1 MGVSRLLTTIS
12 CTQLPWWCIHLV
24 HRNYTPKY
32 CSKSYRWFFTPKV
45 DETKNHIS
53 YGRSSS
59 SLNMIQSQVLSHPQT
74 TTTCDHHLHPASK
87 GRVFSGSGRPMTWR
101 ISWVE
106 KFWEKNDLQDA
117 DGVILITIYNLIIVK
132 KYQSLNCPADLGYR
146 ENSYFWTL
154 WRFIGLLEQV
164 MIREDLALSETSPWY
179 LKIPLFAY
187 IVENVSSYSILKL
200 PCAEMSD
207 SKGLFWTSQHSFWMF
222 IRIIPSS
229 RCTRWTNPITFFC
242 SLPAEL
248 SRSIAVSRCS
258 ADGVQPAFFLPGCVW
273 QWRNTN
279 KIANMEKL
287 YINVYIYMYM
297 CVRVTGHPA
306 HW

>member
-117 DGVILITIYNLIIVK
+117 DGVILITIYNLIIVEK
-132 KYQSLNCPADLGYR
+132 IPITELPRRPGIQGKQLFLNA
-146 ENSYFWTL
+146 
-154 WRFIGLLEQV
+154 V
-164 MIREDLALSETSPWY
+164 ALHWSPWTGH
-179 LKIPLFAY
+179 
-187 IVENVSSYSILKL
+187 
-200 PCAEMSD
+200 D
-207 SKGLFWTSQHSFWMF
+207 SWRLSFVWNQSMV
-222 IRIIPSS
+222 PQ
-229 RCTRWTNPITFFC
+229 NPIVCLYCWKCIIIFHT
-242 SLPAEL
+242 
-248 SRSIAVSRCS
+248 
-258 ADGVQPAFFLPGCVW
+258 
-273 QWRNTN
+273 
-279 KIANMEKL
+279 KIAMRW
-287 YINVYIYMYM
+287 NV
-297 CVRVTGHPA
+297 RL
-306 HW
+306 

>member
-87 GRVFSGSGRPMTWR
+87 GRVFSRSGRPMTWR

-106 KFWEKNDLQDA
+106 KFWEKNDLQDV

-132 KYQSLNCPADLGYR
+132 NTNHWTAPQTWDTGKTVIFERCGASLVSLNR
-146 ENSYFWTL
+146 SWF
-154 WRFIGLLEQV
+154 V
-164 MIREDLALSETSPWY
+164 
-179 LKIPLFAY
+179 KI
-187 IVENVSSYSILKL
+187 
-200 PCAEMSD
+200 
-207 SKGLFWTSQHSFWMF
+207 
-222 IRIIPSS
+222 
-229 RCTRWTNPITFFC
+229 
-242 SLPAEL
+242 
-248 SRSIAVSRCS
+248 
-258 ADGVQPAFFLPGCVW
+258 
-273 QWRNTN
+273 
-279 KIANMEKL
+279 
-287 YINVYIYMYM
+287 
-297 CVRVTGHPA
+297 
-306 HW
+306 